1 MQSFKVGDH
10 VENKP
15 VATVD
20 GIVYRVSGEL
30 ISFCDEHG
38 INYKM
43 NADGLRPRFEDFT
56 WSEKH
61 DVLRINAPKFGR
73 LRLYK

>member
-1 MQSFKVGDH
+1 MNPFVIGDH

-20 GIVYRVSGEL
+20 GIVYQVNGDTVE
-30 ISFCDEHG
+30 FCDEFG
-38 INYKM
+38 TSYKM
-43 NADGLRPRFEDFT
+43 NSGSLCPRYKDFT

-61 DVLRINAPKFGR
+61 AILRINAPKFGR